1 MAARECLRWPPRR
14 THIAST
20 RQPCQGAPLRSI
32 TFPSKQQH
40 GRSEQSWQGLLINS
54 VITRNHPHLAY
65 HHHHSM
71 FMISKD
77 VNGVGGVLSVRIKKD
92 LQQQQRQQQQR
103 WSRCGLQPSHHH
115 SHRQHNNN
123 KDENYSYDQ
132 YNDDHNHHCHCPR
145 KNFNGTPIASAVT
158 EGRRREV
165 CPFPF
170 CGGSNS
176 FFPFLSICSN
186 PFSLF
191 WGGCSNPFS
200 LVLLIA
206 QQDLNQEARG
216 GNLFN
221 EDEED
226 IERYI
231 DDDDDDFVDNVRFQ
245 DEQVDP
251 KTRHISW
258 IEFSPCKDLS
268 RVGLADS
275 PGGSYPGPGVAG
287 GNGGSGGCGDIWGS
301 GGGVGAALTSSAY
314 YRRMRL
320 HTASTLDLP
329 VSITQ
334 TFDKSEKNWFES
346 NNLFAARTRGRTPW
360 PSISLSTPTPS
371 YQKGEKHSAFTP

>member
-115 SHRQHNNN
+115 SHRQHNN

-170 CGGSNS
+170 CGAAPTL
-176 FFPFLSICSN
+176 FPFFCGFAPTPFPFFEVVAPTLFHWFCSLLNKISTRKQGVETCSTKTKRTSRDTLTMTTTTLWTMSDFKTSRLIQKQDISAELS
-186 PFSLF
+186 SLHARTF
-191 WGGCSNPFS
+191 REWGWRTPQEEAT
-200 LVLLIA
+200 LA
-206 QQDLNQEARG
+206 QELQVAME
-216 GNLFN
+216 
-221 EDEED
+221 
-226 IERYI
+226 
-231 DDDDDDFVDNVRFQ
+231 V
-245 DEQVDP
+245 QVDVV
-251 KTRHISW
+251 IY
-258 IEFSPCKDLS
+258 ED
-268 RVGLADS
+268 
-275 PGGSYPGPGVAG
+275 
-287 GNGGSGGCGDIWGS
+287 
-301 GGGVGAALTSSAY
+301 
-314 YRRMRL
+314 
-320 HTASTLDLP
+320 
-329 VSITQ
+329 Q
-334 TFDKSEKNWFES
+334 EE
-346 NNLFAARTRGRTPW
+346 
-360 PSISLSTPTPS
+360 
-371 YQKGEKHSAFTP
+371 E